1 MEIEFNNI
9 LTITKKKACWWV
21 LFKDHSAH
29 LPAIKDFLYDLVS
42 K

>member
-9 LTITKKKACWWV
+9 LTITKKSMLV
-21 LFKDHSAH
+21 GFKDHSAH
-29 LPAIKDFLYDLVS
+29 LPAINAFLYDLVS